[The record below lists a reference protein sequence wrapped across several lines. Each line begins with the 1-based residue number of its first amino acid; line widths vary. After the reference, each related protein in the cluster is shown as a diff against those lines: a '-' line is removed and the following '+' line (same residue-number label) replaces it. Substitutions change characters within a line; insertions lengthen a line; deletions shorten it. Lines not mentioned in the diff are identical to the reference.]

1 MTVSIYNF
9 QFSAIYLHLTYYTTK
24 FYIYFAPNT
33 EIGVSL
39 KIDIFAFLE
48 FLKRWIFQVIFVL
61 KRRMNLITILNK
73 KV

>member
-24 FYIYFAPNT
+24 ILYFAPNT